1 MDDNA
6 YRCAITHDVM
16 VDPVIAS
23 DGHTYERTAIE
34 SWIKKTAKSP
44 MTQEPLTS
52 RRLTPNH
59 FVKALIH
66 AYMEKAPP
74 DIKAAWSQNRV
85 DVAAS
90 RKELDADHLFQTG
103 RLAEAAALGHADA
116 QAKLAM
122 QYYDAKDNDMCEK
135 YALQLDD
142 GGNSKGAY
150 ILGMMY
156 FREWKED
163 PAFGAVAAEWF
174 KQCAGEFPNAYYML
188 AAMESDQD
196 AKEELLLK
204 GCRSSDPDCMFQM
217 SVINYAKQNYRDAR
231 RTFKRVMELDT
242 SKKYDAM
249 FRLGG
254 MCIQGLGG
262 KTEYVRGQRYVND
275 AAEAGHPPAVKLRR
289 INTDHSFH

>member
-6 YRCAITHDVM
+6 YRCSITHDVM

-34 SWIKKTAKSP
+34 SWIKKTARSP
-44 MTQEPLTS
+44 MTQEALTS

-74 DIKAAWSQNRV
+74 EVKAAWSRNLV
-85 DVAAS
+85 DVATS

-103 RLAEAAALGHADA
+103 KLVEAAELGHADA

-122 QYYDAKDNDMCEK
+122 QFYDTKENALCEK
-135 YALQLDD
+135 YALLLDD
-142 GGNSKGAY
+142 GGNSRGAY

-163 PAFGAVAAEWF
+163 PAFGPAACEWF
-174 KQCAGEFPNAYYML
+174 KQCAREFPNAYCML
-188 AAMESDQD
+188 AAMESDQE

-217 SVINYAKQNYRDAR
+217 SEINYAKKNFRDAR
-231 RTFKRVMELDT
+231 RTFKRVMELET
-242 SKKYDAM
+242 TKKYDAM
-249 FRLGG
+249 FQLGG

-262 KTEYVRGQRYVND
+262 KADYVRGQKYVHD
-275 AAEAGHPPAVKLRR
+275 AAEAGYPPAVKLRR
-289 INTDHSFH
+289 MNTEHVFN